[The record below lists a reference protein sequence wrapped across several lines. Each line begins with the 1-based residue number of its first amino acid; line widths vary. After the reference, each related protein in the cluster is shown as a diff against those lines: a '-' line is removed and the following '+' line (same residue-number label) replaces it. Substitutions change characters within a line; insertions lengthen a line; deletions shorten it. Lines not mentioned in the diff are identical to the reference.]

1 MEIRKVVG
9 QVTPEE
15 RDEIQKLFER
25 KNGLAELAKI
35 VSADNNE
42 LYEKLVKDMGET
54 GTKFQKWW
62 GSKRSMMTAQLL
74 FIGTTELMLIAG
86 IALLLFGGKKLPEMM
101 RGMGRGIS
109 EFKKGAK
116 EISEPF
122 EEVKKDID
130 EVIKE

>member
-1 MEIRKVVG
+1 
-9 QVTPEE
+9 
-15 RDEIQKLFER
+15 
-25 KNGLAELAKI
+25 
-35 VSADNNE
+35 
-42 LYEKLVKDMGET
+42 
-54 GTKFQKWW
+54 
-62 GSKRSMMTAQLL
+62 MTALLL

-116 EISEPF
+116 EITEPF
-122 EEVKKDID
+122 EEAKTEID

>member
-1 MEIRKVVG
+1 
-9 QVTPEE
+9 
-15 RDEIQKLFER
+15 
-25 KNGLAELAKI
+25 
-35 VSADNNE
+35 
-42 LYEKLVKDMGET
+42 
-54 GTKFQKWW
+54 
-62 GSKRSMMTAQLL
+62 MMATLLL

-116 EISEPF
+116 EATEPF
-122 EEVKKDID
+122 EEAKKEIEGAKKDID